1 MDWLAISVAVIGAF
15 FTIIGYLLNRKD
27 QAQSG
32 QINLLFSKH
41 DQDVKDLQEL
51 RVKLAENHYSKHEL
65 DDRINRMETA
75 FREGMK
81 SLNDKLDKIL
91 NIMIEHK

>member
-1 MDWLAISVAVIGAF
+1 MDWLAISIAVIGVF

-27 QAQSG
+27 QTQSG
-32 QINLLFSKH
+32 QINLLFAKH

-75 FREGMK
+75 FREGIK
-81 SLNDKLDKIL
+81 SLNDKMDKIL
-91 NIMIEHK
+91 SMMIENK